1 MDAML
6 RQTID
11 RIPRQLVYQM
21 GGYDTYTSCYVVQFG
36 HIQAEFIAP
45 DAFPNRIGHAFLRQ
59 NDGLPQ
65 LNDQQALEVAAGKE
79 IRRLV
84 IGQDARALPDRLGG
98 GALEEVVLPDG
109 IAIGP
114 DTFAGSRGLRKVWFL
129 GLHNRL
135 AEGAFARLDVVFYC
149 RADSDAARYALA
161 RQIPIVALQ
170 P

>member
-11 RIPRQLVYQM
+11 RVPRQLVYQM

-65 LNDQQALEVAAGKE
+65 LDDQQALEVAAGKGNPPLGDPG
-79 IRRLV
+79 RTP
-84 IGQDARALPDRLGG
+84 APLPDRLGG
-98 GALEEVVLPDG
+98 GALE
-109 IAIGP
+109 
-114 DTFAGSRGLRKVWFL
+114 
-129 GLHNRL
+129 
-135 AEGAFARLDVVFYC
+135 
-149 RADSDAARYALA
+149 
-161 RQIPIVALQ
+161 
-170 P
+170 